1 MIVNENKAHETW
13 SRVRI
18 LLAAPP
24 PVYRDSARIGT
35 VFIDVLFGAVVAK
48 ALDLG
53 TSLDGVPAAGRAQ
66 LVLAMVVTITSWL
79 GYHNS
84 SGRNSYRI
92 MFFNLPLLQFVIE
105 ISHLLVYWLLVT
117 TSAQW
122 QGVRHLAVHET
133 AIPEIVLVATVFV
146 LFCAWDVTALAMR
159 RSTKYPEMKASDDKP
174 LRRAVTLCYTVLIV
188 FLTVITC
195 ITKANGSWVLISA
208 VILVVLVISHRWL
221 QNVVQV
227 PADRSVEQSENQADA
242 SSSTA
247 SEVSDANGATH

>member
-1 MIVNENKAHETW
+1 MMVDENKVHETW
-13 SRVRI
+13 GRVRI

-48 ALDLG
+48 ALDLS
-53 TSLDGVPAAGRAQ
+53 TSPNGVPAAGRAQ

-105 ISHLLVYWLLVT
+105 ISHLLIYWLLVT

-122 QGVRHLAVHET
+122 QGGRHLPVNKT
-133 AIPEIVLVATVFV
+133 AIPETVLVAVVFV
-146 LFCAWDVTALAMR
+146 LFCAWDFTALAMR
-159 RSTKYPEMKASDDKP
+159 RSDKYAEMKVDDDKP
-174 LRRAVTLCYTVLIV
+174 RRRGVTLCYTVLVV
-188 FLTVITC
+188 FLAIITC
-195 ITKANGSWVLISA
+195 ITRAHGLWVFILA
-208 VILVVLVISHRWL
+208 VILVVLVVSHRWL

-227 PADRSVEQSENQADA
+227 PAERTVQQSVDNAEA

-247 SEVSDANGATH
+247 SEISDTNSATH